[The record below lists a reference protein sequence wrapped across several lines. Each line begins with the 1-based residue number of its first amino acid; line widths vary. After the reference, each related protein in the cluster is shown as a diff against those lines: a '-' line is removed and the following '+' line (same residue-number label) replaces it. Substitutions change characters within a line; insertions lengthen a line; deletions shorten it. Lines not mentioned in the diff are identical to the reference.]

1 MPHEDEL
8 VIRIRPDLSVLV
20 EDTNGGVVSCK
31 EIAADAFLDCVKS
44 SVKFGTVKS
53 GVLPCGCISYSRNEY
68 GQKICVEYPGR
79 RCNIRYENTL
89 YPDFPL
95 PRLIFGF
102 EIHNDGRIMSVSLCV
117 PNEGMLTPKTPLYL
131 YPFSNVYGFSLCC
144 GANRL
149 PPVKS
154 PHQLRGIM
162 HLIMSMPNNN
172 DHYSPNN
179 SKLGLEYRH
188 LLETLKDKSP
198 DFYYSDVLIPSG
210 KTLNDFI

>member
-1 MPHEDEL
+1 M
-8 VIRIRPDLSVLV
+8 
-20 EDTNGGVVSCK
+20 
-31 EIAADAFLDCVKS
+31 
-44 SVKFGTVKS
+44 
-53 GVLPCGCISYSRNEY
+53 
-68 GQKICVEYPGR
+68 
-79 RCNIRYENTL
+79 
-89 YPDFPL
+89 
-95 PRLIFGF
+95 
-102 EIHNDGRIMSVSLCV
+102 
-117 PNEGMLTPKTPLYL
+117 
-131 YPFSNVYGFSLCC
+131 
-144 GANRL
+144 
-149 PPVKS
+149 KS